1 MKIIKNKTNRFIS
14 FTISILTICLIC
26 SSCSA
31 PIMKKPPLNAPSDDA
46 SIKLAEAASSI
57 SESMMQMAKIEKVLL
72 PNEANNTINIPS
84 SYNLQTRASIDWD
97 GPIEDLVARIANAA
111 HYRFRILGKAP
122 AIPILINLNT
132 KDDSLAETLRNIDYQ
147 AGNRA
152 FIHVYPKNQVIELRY
167 AKFYN

>member
-1 MKIIKNKTNRFIS
+1 MKIIKLKHNRIFNSATLAITCS
-14 FTISILTICLIC
+14 LIC
-26 SSCSA
+26 ASCAS
-31 PIMKKPPLNAPSDDA
+31 PIYKKPPINAPSDDA

-57 SESMMQMAKIEKVLL
+57 SESMMQMARVEKVLL

-97 GPIEDLVARIANAA
+97 GPIEDLVTRIANAA

-147 AGNRA
+147 ASNRA
-152 FIHVYPKNQVIELRY
+152 YIHVYPKNQVIELRY